1 MIHRAARQ
9 ETPVSSL
16 AARCIVLKIT
26 DCVTYSTGMFTYI
39 PFPLDDSSIRNEP
52 SVEPALPAL
61 GAAAIVGAS
70 FKLVG
75 ECAAPLSPMDHLN
88 AALDT
93 IPRWISLFWPLEV
106 IGEPKWKVP
115 LGRRDGPVSLAT
127 EAVSKLPGDGFTYKQ
142 LISNFAPVGL
152 DENDMVA
159 LSGAHTIGLTH
170 CGILTP
176 RLYTSPDPTL
186 NNTFVT
192 AQKAAC
198 AQNPK
203 RRY

>member
-1 MIHRAARQ
+1 MEAKRLPLKFQASGRMHRAA
-9 ETPVSSL
+9 
-16 AARCIVLKIT
+16 
-26 DCVTYSTGMFTYI
+26 
-39 PFPLDDSSIRNEP
+39 FPDGSP
-52 SVEPALPAL
+52 
-61 GAAAIVGAS
+61 
-70 FKLVG
+70 
-75 ECAAPLSPMDHLN
+75 ECC
-88 AALDT
+88 
-93 IPRWISLFWPLEV
+93 

-159 LSGAHTIGLTH
+159 LSSAHTIGLTH